1 MMHITNTVF
10 TKIKSIHLIFTLY
23 KRDRETHRRNKKP
36 SEVMYWVYT
45 VLITDWMCLV
55 PAQLEQRE
63 NPQTNKQT
71 HHHN

>member
-1 MMHITNTVF
+1 M
-10 TKIKSIHLIFTLY
+10 KIKSIHLIFTLY
-23 KRDRETHRRNKKP
+23 KRETERHTEETKSHLKLRTGSTP
-36 SEVMYWVYT
+36 